1 MDYLELNGK
10 KYPKVTLHWVDIA
23 GDSTTV
29 GSEDFEEMLCAHI
42 VSEGY
47 LYDTYEQDGKTYVR
61 TFSSYEIA
69 AKPAFGDRNVFPLS
83 VFSKESKQIIKK
95 LMRGKEADE

>member
-10 KYPKVTLHWVDIA
+10 KYPKVTLHWMDIA

-42 VSEGY
+42 VSE
-47 LYDTYEQDGKTYVR
+47 DTFT
-61 TFSSYEIA
+61 T
-69 AKPAFGDRNVFPLS
+69 PLNKMVKHTS
-83 VFSKESKQIIKK
+83 GLSHPT
-95 LMRGKEADE
+95 R